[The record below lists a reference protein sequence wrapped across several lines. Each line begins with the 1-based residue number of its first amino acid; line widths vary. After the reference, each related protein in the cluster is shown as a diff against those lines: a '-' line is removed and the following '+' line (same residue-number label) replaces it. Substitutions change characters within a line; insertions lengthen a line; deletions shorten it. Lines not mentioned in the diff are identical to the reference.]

1 VVSYTYD
8 ALGRLWTVTDVAGG
22 VTTYTYNSA
31 DRMLT
36 HGSAR
41 HRVPHQRAV
50 MRRLAGY
57 ADGTRSRFAR

>member
-8 ALGRLWTVTDVAGG
+8 ALGRLWTVTDVEGG

-36 HGSAR
+36 ITDPRGIVYLTNA
-41 HRVPHQRAV
+41 Q
-50 MRRLAGY
+50 
-57 ADGTRSRFAR
+57 